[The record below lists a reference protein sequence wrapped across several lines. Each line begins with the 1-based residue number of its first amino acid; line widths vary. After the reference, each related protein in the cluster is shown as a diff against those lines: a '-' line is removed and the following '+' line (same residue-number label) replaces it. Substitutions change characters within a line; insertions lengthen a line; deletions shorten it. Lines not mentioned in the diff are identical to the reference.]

1 MRIIIC
7 LLLII
12 AFVGGAV
19 SEAILQVNYQTNAGI
34 HVMTKLLSQSDL
46 GIAQVVGGVAGIV
59 NIGEKIIRSMRVH

>member
-1 MRIIIC
+1 MSFTYYSIC
-7 LLLII
+7 R
-12 AFVGGAV
+12 GGCIRSYSAG
-19 SEAILQVNYQTNAGI
+19 EYQTNAGI